1 MTLPPANHQIK
12 RKSDK
17 LNDDRFMNGRMVLVS
32 RTFHEVTPSVVALSV
47 LMTQI
52 EMLGMLGNLIVCD
65 IISQVY
71 VIEFSLSSRENTK

>member
-1 MTLPPANHQIK
+1 
-12 RKSDK
+12 
-17 LNDDRFMNGRMVLVS
+17 MNGRMVLVS

-65 IISQVY
+65 IIS
-71 VIEFSLSSRENTK
+71 

>member
-1 MTLPPANHQIK
+1 
-12 RKSDK
+12 
-17 LNDDRFMNGRMVLVS
+17 MNGRMVLVS

-71 VIEFSLSSRENTK
+71 VIEFSLSSRENTKWIYFRELDTAIILNIK